1 MDFKLVIE
9 EKDNFDLNIKGIVKV
24 INSDLSLK
32 IVIVEDI
39 YMVVKEVTIG
49 FIIIYLCLLIDNVVY
64 RFLGKDG
71 SIIQNMI
78 EKLFIFV
85 GLDKLLKKRRELEI
99 VVKVIKKDLSFDEKG
114 IVYLVVFC
122 FILKNF
128 CFFYR
133 LLKQIYYLNKFYY

>member
-1 MDFKLVIE
+1 
-9 EKDNFDLNIKGIVKV
+9 
-24 INSDLSLK
+24 
-32 IVIVEDI
+32 
-39 YMVVKEVTIG
+39 MVVKEVTIG

-122 FILKNF
+122 FILENF
-128 CFFYR
+128 FF
-133 LLKQIYYLNKFYY
+133 F

>member
-1 MDFKLVIE
+1 MDFKMIIE
-9 EKDNFDLNIKGIVKV
+9 EKDNFDLNIKRVVKV
-24 INSDLSLK
+24 INIDLSLK
-32 IVIVEDI
+32 IEVVQDI
-39 YMVVKEVTIG
+39 YMEVKEVTIG
-49 FIIIYLCLLIDNVVY
+49 FIVIYLCLLIDNVVY

-122 FILKNF
+122 FILENF
-128 CFFYR
+128 FF
-133 LLKQIYYLNKFYY
+133 F

>member
-1 MDFKLVIE
+1 MDFKMIIE
-9 EKDNFDLNIKGIVKV
+9 EKDNFDLNIKRVVKV
-24 INSDLSLK
+24 INIDLSLK
-32 IVIVEDI
+32 IEVVQDI
-39 YMVVKEVTIG
+39 YMEVKEVTIG
-49 FIIIYLCLLIDNVVY
+49 FIVIYLCLLIDNVVY

-114 IVYLVVFC
+114 IVQRIFSSFLFYIREF
-122 FILKNF
+122 FFFLKIVKVD
-128 CFFYR
+128 
-133 LLKQIYYLNKFYY
+133 LLFK

>member
-1 MDFKLVIE
+1 MDFKMIIE
-9 EKDNFDLNIKGIVKV
+9 EKDNFDLNIKRVVKV
-24 INSDLSLK
+24 INIDLSLK
-32 IVIVEDI
+32 IEVVQDI
-39 YMVVKEVTIG
+39 YMEVKEVTIG
-49 FIIIYLCLLIDNVVY
+49 FIVIYLCLLIDNVVY

-114 IVYLVVFC
+114 IVQ
-122 FILKNF
+122 FIFSSFLFYIREFFFFLKIVKVD
-128 CFFYR
+128 
-133 LLKQIYYLNKFYY
+133 LLFK